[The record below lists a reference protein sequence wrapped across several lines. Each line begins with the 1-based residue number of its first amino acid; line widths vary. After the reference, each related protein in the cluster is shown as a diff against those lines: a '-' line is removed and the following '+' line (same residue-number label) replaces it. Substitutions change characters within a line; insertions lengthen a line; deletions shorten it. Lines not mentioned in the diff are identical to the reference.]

1 MLLVTRIDNV
11 VILLSH
17 SSPIEGSDPAQP
29 DGRTRVVELVRQVP
43 PGAMSVNDTPFLAA
57 DVGGTHARI
66 GLVKGS
72 SAGVSMLA
80 YRKYACADYPD
91 LVSIL
96 RDFMS
101 NEAHVSVDRCAL
113 AIAGYVID
121 GMVINY
127 NLPWKVSIQEL
138 RAGLGMR
145 QLSLIND
152 FEAVAHGARFIEP
165 GKTLLLTGPEIGNGP
180 LVVVGPGTG
189 LGSAVC
195 IPGKQRPTVLAT
207 EAGQTS
213 LAPGTER
220 EREVL
225 SRLARENDYVSYERI
240 LCGPGLRTLYG
251 VLSQMHGSKPTLAT
265 PEAITS
271 AAMQA
276 TDTVATETLHMFCA
290 LLGSFASNLAML
302 YSAKGGVYLT
312 GGILPGM
319 RDFLVRSQFVER
331 FLDKGRMRAYLERVP
346 VRLMEH
352 GQLGVIGAAGW
363 YLDNQDEK

>member
-1 MLLVTRIDNV
+1 M
-11 VILLSH
+11 
-17 SSPIEGSDPAQP
+17 
-29 DGRTRVVELVRQVP
+29 VELVRQP
-43 PGAMSVNDTPFLAA
+43 QPGPKSVNDTPFIAA

-66 GLVKGS
+66 GLVQTS
-72 SAGVSMLA
+72 SGGVKVLA
-80 YRKYACADYPD
+80 YRKYACADYPK
-91 LVSIL
+91 LSAIIQE
-96 RDFMS
+96 FMS
-101 NEAHVSVDRCAL
+101 NEARVSPNRCAL
-113 AIAGYVID
+113 AIAGFVID
-121 GMVINY
+121 GTVVNY

-138 RAGLGMR
+138 RDTLKMR
-145 QLSLIND
+145 ELSIIND

-165 GKTLLLTGPEIGNGP
+165 GKTLLLTGPEIGSGP

-195 IPGKQRPTVLAT
+195 IPGKRHPTVLAT

-220 EREVL
+220 ERAVL
-225 SRLARENDYVSYERI
+225 ARLAWDGDYVSYERI

-251 VLSQMHGSKPTLAT
+251 VLSEMLGSVPKLDAS
-265 PEAITS
+265 EAIT
-271 AAMQA
+271 AAA
-276 TDTVATETLHMFCA
+276 IAGSDPVATETLHIFCA
-290 LLGSFASNLAML
+290 LLGSFVGNLAML

-319 RDFLVRSQFVER
+319 RDFLVKSEFVER

-363 YLDNQDEK
+363 YLDNQLEE

>member
-1 MLLVTRIDNV
+1 M
-11 VILLSH
+11 
-17 SSPIEGSDPAQP
+17 
-29 DGRTRVVELVRQVP
+29 
-43 PGAMSVNDTPFLAA
+43 NDTPFLAA

-66 GLVKGS
+66 GLVKRSEG
-72 SAGVSMLA
+72 GVSVLA

-91 LVSIL
+91 LISIL
-96 RDFMS
+96 RDFIT
-101 NEAHVSVDRCAL
+101 NEAKAGVDRCAL
-113 AIAGYVID
+113 AVAGYLMD
-121 GMVINY
+121 GVVINY
-127 NLPWKVSIQEL
+127 NLPWKVVMQEVRDAL
-138 RAGLGMR
+138 RLR
-145 QLSLIND
+145 ELLFIND

-180 LVVVGPGTG
+180 IVVVGPGTG

-225 SRLARENDYVSYERI
+225 SRLARQHDYVSYERV
-240 LCGPGLRTLYG
+240 LCGPGLKTLYG
-251 VLSQMHGSKPTLAT
+251 VLSEMRDSKAALANS
-265 PEAITS
+265 EAIT
-271 AAMQA
+271 AAA
-276 TDTVATETLHMFCA
+276 LAGADAVAVETLHMFCA
-290 LLGSFASNLAML
+290 LLGSFVGNLAML

-312 GGILPGM
+312 GGIVPGM
-319 RDFLVRSQFVER
+319 RDFLVKSQFVER
-331 FLDKGRMRAYLERVP
+331 FLDKGRMRPYLERVP

>member
-1 MLLVTRIDNV
+1 M
-11 VILLSH
+11 
-17 SSPIEGSDPAQP
+17 
-29 DGRTRVVELVRQVP
+29 VELVRQP
-43 PGAMSVNDTPFLAA
+43 QPGAMSVNATPFIAA

-66 GLVKGS
+66 GLVK
-72 SAGVSMLA
+72 SAGSGTVSILA
-80 YRKYACADYPD
+80 YRKYACAEYPS
-91 LVSIL
+91 LAAIL
-96 RDFMS
+96 RDFMD
-101 NEAHVSVDRCAL
+101 NEAKVSVDCCAL
-113 AIAGYVID
+113 AVAGYVMD
-121 GMVINY
+121 GVVINY
-127 NLPWKVSIQEL
+127 NLPWKVSSQDL
-138 RAGLGMR
+138 RDSLGMHV
-145 QLSLIND
+145 LSIIND

-165 GKTLLLTGPEIGNGP
+165 GKTLLLTGPEIGSGP

-195 IPGKQRPTVLAT
+195 IPGKKRATVLAT

-225 SRLARENDYVSYERI
+225 SRLAREGDYVSYERI

-251 VLSQMHGSKPTLAT
+251 VLCQMRDAKPTLQT
-265 PEAITS
+265 PEAIT
-271 AAMQA
+271 AAALQNSDSIA
-276 TDTVATETLHMFCA
+276 GETLHMFCA
-290 LLGSFASNLAML
+290 LLGSFVGNLAML

-319 RDFLVRSQFVER
+319 RDFLVKSQFVER

-363 YLDNQDEK
+363 YLDNEVEE